1 MRATIV
7 AAGACLLL
15 SGMQS
20 SPADDLDQR
29 LAAANL
35 KRGQLLFMVC
45 KACHDIEP
53 AQPPKAG
60 PSLQGVF
67 GRKAGTLP
75 GFKYS
80 DALVKSG
87 VVWTPETMDEWLK
100 QPGAMIPGN
109 GMAFPG
115 IASDTDRASLV
126 AYLMSATAAK

>member
-1 MRATIV
+1 MRSIIA
-7 AAGACLLL
+7 AAGACLVLL
-15 SGMQS
+15 GVS
-20 SPADDLDQR
+20 SVRADDLEQR
-29 LAAANL
+29 LAAANV

-45 KACHDIEP
+45 KACHDLEP
-53 AQPPKAG
+53 TQPPKAG
-60 PSLQGVF
+60 PSLEGVF

-87 VVWTPETMDEWLK
+87 VVWTPATMDAWLK

-115 IASDTDRASLV
+115 IASDSDRASLI